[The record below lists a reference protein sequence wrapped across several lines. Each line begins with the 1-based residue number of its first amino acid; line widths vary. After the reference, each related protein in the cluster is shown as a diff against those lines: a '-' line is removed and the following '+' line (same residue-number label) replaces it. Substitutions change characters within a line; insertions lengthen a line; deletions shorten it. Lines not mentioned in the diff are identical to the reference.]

1 MPWVRARNF
10 QKGSRGNLG
19 ELEVAQVYGAIGAA
33 GVAANQMKTATFISL
48 IFWFL
53 VIFDQKHKKLIK
65 VNMFEMLSLWP
76 QLSST
81 TLAGFRLQIASNISW
96 FQCEMRENAHFL
108 HKLQK

>member
-48 IFWFL
+48 IF
-53 VIFDQKHKKLIK
+53 
-65 VNMFEMLSLWP
+65 
-76 QLSST
+76 
-81 TLAGFRLQIASNISW
+81 GF
-96 FQCEMRENAHFL
+96 
-108 HKLQK
+108 